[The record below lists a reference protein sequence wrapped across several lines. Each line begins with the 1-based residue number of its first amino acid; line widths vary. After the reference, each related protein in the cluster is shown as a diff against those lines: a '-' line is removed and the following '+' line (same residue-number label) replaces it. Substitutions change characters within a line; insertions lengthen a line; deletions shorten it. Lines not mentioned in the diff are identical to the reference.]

1 VLSLY
6 TGAGIAQPEYYFGP
20 AFSIRPDPRV
30 EDAPPTVAMTSPTA
44 ETTVAGGTT
53 VPIRWN
59 AWDDESVRVVHLQA
73 STDGGRTWSFIAR
86 DLPGN
91 TDAYDWRAPLTTG
104 NFDVRVKVIAVDEHF
119 QDTSDG
125 SDISFSIV
133 PGSPAPG
140 EAGATGPMTARRGAG
155 TSVLVDYTPAC
166 AATDHV
172 VYWGA
177 GPLTGG
183 LRWTASACGR
193 GTDGNTSFDP
203 GTPPPGEL
211 VYFVI
216 VGQDASSEGSYGKS
230 SSGTERPEAIGVGA
244 CDRPRTS
251 GICQP

>member
-1 VLSLY
+1 V
-6 TGAGIAQPEYYFGP
+6 
-20 AFSIRPDPRV
+20 D
-30 EDAPPTVAMTSPTA
+30 DAPPTVALTSPTA
-44 ETTVAGGTT
+44 GVTGAGGTT

-59 AWDDESVRVVHLQA
+59 AWDDDSVRAVHLQV

-91 TDAYDWRAPLTTG
+91 TNAYDWRVPLTTG
-104 NFDVRVKVIAVDEHF
+104 SFDARVKVIAVDERF

-140 EAGATGPMTARRGAG
+140 EAGEAGATGPMTAGRGAG
-155 TSVLVDYTPAC
+155 TSVLVEYTPAC

-177 GPLTGG
+177 GSLAGG
-183 LRWTASACGR
+183 PQWAGSACGL
-193 GTDGNTSFDP
+193 GSDGNTSFDP

-244 CDRPRTS
+244 CDRPRTI